1 MDRPVLGKPS
11 IVEDVG
17 VLSSGPHRGPDIV
30 QRSADHTTINRR
42 ALRCCVALLGKV
54 KVANEV

>member
-30 QRSADHTTINRR
+30 QRSADHNKPTR
-42 ALRCCVALLGKV
+42 AAVLLRSSEKG